1 MAGVLKNAFTVGSF
15 TALSRVFGL
24 VREMLQS
31 RLMGAGMEQSAF
43 ALSFALPNMMRKLF
57 GEGALTAAFIPVF
70 KDSLENDGHKRAEKL
85 ARAVMTTVTLFLLTA
100 VVSCLVVTGVLSN
113 YVTSPRG
120 VLMLQLCSIL
130 FPYMLA
136 ICGAAFGMA
145 VLNSLGRF
153 KASGFMPVILNLV
166 WIAALSILL
175 FLPSDALSL
184 AARARYISFAVLI
197 GGFSQMVFIFV
208 CMHRAGVKPLPLF
221 SFWRN
226 EKVLLVWRNL
236 GIGALGAGAVQIN
249 YMLDQV
255 LAQAASP
262 WAAGVIAYAER
273 LMDLP
278 LGIIGVSFGTV
289 LLPAFSGCFAKG
301 DVDGAKIAFKE
312 SVNNQMFLMLP
323 AAAGLFVLSSEVTS
337 LIYEG
342 GKFSELDTLRVSRA
356 VMAYTAGLAFF
367 GLQKALVPW
376 FQAQKDMKTP
386 LKVSVVSVIINAIL
400 NILAVSLL
408 PEEYRYVGLALSTVV
423 CSFLSSAQ
431 LIYFSGRNDKSRT
444 VEFSFIYLSKVFAA
458 SVLMAFVVYFTRKS
472 LVGFSNVF
480 VIISICIFAGCFS
493 YLLFSFALGTLNVSI
508 LKRFCKRFI
517 K

>member
-24 VREMLQS
+24 IREMLQS

-57 GEGALTAAFIPVF
+57 GEGALTAAFVPVF
-70 KDSLENDGHKRAEKL
+70 KDSLENEGHKQAEKL
-85 ARAVMTTVTLFLLTA
+85 ARAVMTTVTMLLLSFVA
-100 VVSCLVVTGVLSN
+100 SCFVITGILLN

-120 VLMLQLCSIL
+120 VLILQLCSIL

-136 ICGAAFGMA
+136 ICAAAFGMA
-145 VLNSLGRF
+145 VLNSLGKF

-175 FLPSDALSL
+175 FLPSNSLSL
-184 AARARYISFAVLI
+184 DARARYISLAVLI
-197 GGFSQMVFIFV
+197 GGFSQMAFIFV
-208 CMHRAGVKPLPLF
+208 CMYRAGIKPLPLF

-226 EKVLLVWRNL
+226 EKVRLVWRNL

-262 WAAGVIAYAER
+262 WAAGVISYAER

-301 DVDGAKIAFKE
+301 DINGARLAFRE

-342 GKFSELDTLRVSRA
+342 GKFSDLDTMRVSRA

-400 NILAVSLL
+400 NVLAVCLL

-423 CSFLSSAQ
+423 CSFLSSAL
-431 LIYFSGRNDKSRT
+431 LIYFTGRKDKSLK
-444 VEFSFIYLSKVFAA
+444 VDFSVGYLLKVALA
-458 SVLMAFVVYFTRKS
+458 SVLMAIIVVVTRELFVS
-472 LVGFSNVF
+472 SSNVF
-480 VIISICIFAGCFS
+480 VVLSICISAGGISYLCFS
-493 YLLFSFALGTLNVSI
+493 FLLGTISTSL
-508 LKRFCKRFI
+508 LKRFIRR
-517 K
+517 